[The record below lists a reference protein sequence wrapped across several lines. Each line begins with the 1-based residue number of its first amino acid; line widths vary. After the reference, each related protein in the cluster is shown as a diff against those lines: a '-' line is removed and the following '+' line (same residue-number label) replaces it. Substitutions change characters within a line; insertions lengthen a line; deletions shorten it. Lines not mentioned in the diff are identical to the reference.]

1 MSSEAAR
8 QIRWVDLP
16 PDAREAL
23 TGKLR
28 GLWGAS
34 SDKAAFDSLAED
46 KQQALL
52 LILGRMQAKQLWD
65 VVRRIENVYG
75 EAGVGLGFVAW
86 PLIKAALGRRRDFT
100 RLLARH
106 KGTSGGFYERGR
118 ASVVLHFIYYQAGS
132 EWKWHVH
139 FDLYSP
145 VESPASALRHFWHE
159 VLRKERPDWRMISR
173 LLKA

>member
-1 MSSEAAR
+1 MPSSGAC
-8 QIRWVDLP
+8 QIRWEDLP
-16 PDAREAL
+16 SGAREAL
-23 TGKLR
+23 TGKLS

-34 SDKAAFDSLAED
+34 SDKAAFDSLPEN

-75 EAGVGLGFVAW
+75 EAGVGLEFVAW
-86 PLIKAALGRRRDFT
+86 PLIKATLGRRRDFT

-118 ASVVLHFIYYQAGS
+118 ASAVLHFIYQTGS

-145 VESPASALRHFWHE
+145 VESPGSALRHFRHE
-159 VLRKERPDWRMISR
+159 VIGKARPDWRMIR
-173 LLKA
+173 QLLRA